1 MAISYLSSIALNNN
15 QLKTFKVDNQAAD
28 PTVTGVGQMIFDTA
42 LDVLK
47 YHDSVGWKT
56 ISSGMVT
63 WELKG
68 DSGAVQ
74 TISDGQSAS
83 ILGEAGF
90 ITTTAGATRQVAIT
104 MDDNAPGA
112 ALGSVAYPASIS

>member
-83 ILGEAGF
+83 IF
-90 ITTTAGATRQVAIT
+90 I
-104 MDDNAPGA
+104 
-112 ALGSVAYPASIS
+112 